1 MSGRFGRRSVGFAL
15 ASVVALALVLAGG
28 AVATQP
34 EHVLVVEDADSG
46 ERLFTTPVEN
56 ETPVTLAYNHSVEG
70 SAVRD
75 VYAVRGDEL
84 VMTRMEFASYGWG
97 FPAQANVTRENGS
110 FVYRPD
116 DVRLSE
122 LYVSPGDVAGH
133 RLHVGERT
141 YDLVARSGGET
152 VRIHVEHRSILQ
164 RMMP

>member
-1 MSGRFGRRSVGFAL
+1 MSDGLGRRSVGLAL
-15 ASVVALALVLAGG
+15 ASVVVLALVLAGG
-28 AVATQP
+28 AAAVQS
-34 EHVLVVEDADSG
+34 ERVLVVEDAETG
-46 ERLFTTPVEN
+46 ERLLATPVEN
-56 ETPVTLAYNHSVEG
+56 GTTVTLAYNHSVEG
-70 SAVRD
+70 SPVRD

-122 LYVSPGDVAGH
+122 LHVSPGGVAEH
-133 RLHVGERT
+133 RLHVDDKT
-141 YDLVARSGGET
+141 YDLVARSDGET
-152 VRIHVEHRSILQ
+152 VRVHLEHRTKLQ